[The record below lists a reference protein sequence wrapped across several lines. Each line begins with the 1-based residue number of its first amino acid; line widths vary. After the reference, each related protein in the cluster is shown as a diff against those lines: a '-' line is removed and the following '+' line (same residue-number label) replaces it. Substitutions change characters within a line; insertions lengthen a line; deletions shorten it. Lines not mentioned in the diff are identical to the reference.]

1 MSLADLTER
10 IRGDIDQG
18 DQLAD
23 ELGVEQHER
32 VDVVY
37 SDLEALLRVVE
48 RLEHDG
54 IIDVSEADDIVA
66 EALCD

>member
-10 IRGDIDQG
+10 IRDDIDHG
-18 DQLAD
+18 EQLAD

-37 SDLEALLRVVE
+37 SDLEALLRVLE

-54 IIDVSEADDIVA
+54 IIDVSEADDIIA
-66 EALCD
+66 EALRG